1 MLHFDL
7 HYLCMVE
14 MKSSVRKIELLAPA
28 RDANVAIE
36 AIKHGADAV
45 YMGASKFGARSAAGN
60 EIADIARVVEFAHQ
74 FEAKVYVTAIPFYMT
89 MSWPACRN
97 LFGSYMT

>member
-1 MLHFDL
+1 
-7 HYLCMVE
+7 

-60 EIADIARVVEFAHQ
+60 EIEDIAKEFNAPLINIEGDVDRSVMNDL
-74 FEAKVYVTAIPFYMT
+74 EALAD
-89 MSWPACRN
+89 N
-97 LFGSYMT
+97 LKETIYDELASELRMRGV